1 MITKRCLLRIAI
13 GFLSLCLVLTICG
26 CIGDFVS
33 IPIKVEDSPNTF
45 RHGLRGLG
53 EKILRVD
60 VLKSEQSYS
69 PSTLVWRIEAKCE
82 VSAFGFTVTA
92 GQIPK
97 GFEQTFPHPPEKFSL
112 VRGQEYAI
120 VIHTN
125 LTSVHAIG
133 IYWKAE

>member
-1 MITKRCLLRIAI
+1 MFVKMLLLLISFCFVI
-13 GFLSLCLVLTICG
+13 SCHG
-26 CIGDFVS
+26 CIGDRVS

-45 RHGLRGLG
+45 RHGLRGMG
-53 EKILRVD
+53 EKISRVD
-60 VLKSEQSYS
+60 VWKSEQSYG
-69 PSTLVWRIEAKCE
+69 PGTLVWRIEAKCE

-92 GQIPK
+92 GQTPK
-97 GFEQTFPHPPEKFSL
+97 GFEQTVPHPPEKFSL

-133 IYWKAE
+133 KYWRAE